1 MSANTPA
8 QICIKLLRDIKT
20 DALLIYIKTVIEEL
34 LENIK
39 NETYKVD
46 LGYENF
52 NKEIEE
58 NIIELNIKLDKT
70 IINAYE
76 LKSFMAYQ
84 QMKQTNHK
92 LLPNDEALV
101 FYYNTIVKQIE
112 TQLKEGELWIPEQIV
127 LALLSEWVLEE
138 EKSTIFYTFLNDFD
152 YLRLLSYY
160 ETARN
165 NEKNINLRNNILK
178 MYQISS
184 SMIKRLKNS
193 KYISTCIQSPFRS
206 RLSISF
212 FKRIDVSFKGI
223 NVLPVA

>member
-1 MSANTPA
+1 MSINNKP

-39 NETYKVD
+39 TNNYKID
-46 LGYENF
+46 LGFEEF
-52 NKEIEE
+52 NKEIEK
-58 NIIELNIKLDKT
+58 NIIELNEQLDKT

-84 QMKQTNHK
+84 QARQTNHK

-112 TQLKEGELWIPEQIV
+112 TYLLEGELWIPEQII
-127 LALLSEWVLEE
+127 LALLSEWILEE
-138 EKSTIFYTFLNDFD
+138 EKSTIFYSFLNNFD
-152 YLRLLSYY
+152 YIKLLGYY
-160 ETARN
+160 EVARN
-165 NEKNINLRNNILK
+165 NEKNINLKNNILK

-193 KYISTCIQSPFRS
+193 KYKINSS
-206 RLSISF
+206 RKS
-212 FKRIDVSFKGI
+212 KMRKK
-223 NVLPVA
+223 

>member
-52 NKEIEE
+52 NKKIEE

-165 NEKNINLRNNILK
+165 NEKNINLRENIIR

-193 KYISTCIQSPFRS
+193 KYKINSS
-206 RLSISF
+206 RKS
-212 FKRIDVSFKGI
+212 KMRKK
-223 NVLPVA
+223 

>member
-39 NETYKVD
+39 NETYKID

-52 NKEIEE
+52 NKKIEE

-127 LALLSEWVLEE
+127 LALLCEWVLEE

-165 NEKNINLRNNILK
+165 NEKNINLRENIIR

-193 KYISTCIQSPFRS
+193 KYKINSS
-206 RLSISF
+206 RKS
-212 FKRIDVSFKGI
+212 KMRKK
-223 NVLPVA
+223 

>member
-165 NEKNINLRNNILK
+165 NEKNINLRENIIR

-193 KYISTCIQSPFRS
+193 KYKINSS
-206 RLSISF
+206 RKS
-212 FKRIDVSFKGI
+212 KMRKK
-223 NVLPVA
+223 

>member
-39 NETYKVD
+39 NETYKID

-52 NKEIEE
+52 NKKIEE
-58 NIIELNIKLDKT
+58 NIIELNKELDKT

-84 QMKQTNHK
+84 QARQVNHK

-127 LALLSEWVLEE
+127 LALLCEWVLEE

-165 NEKNINLRNNILK
+165 NEKNINLRENIIR

-193 KYISTCIQSPFRS
+193 KYKINSS
-206 RLSISF
+206 RKS
-212 FKRIDVSFKGI
+212 KMRKK
-223 NVLPVA
+223 

>member
-39 NETYKVD
+39 NETYKID

-52 NKEIEE
+52 NKKIEE

-84 QMKQTNHK
+84 QMKQVNHK

-165 NEKNINLRNNILK
+165 NEKNINLRENIIR

-193 KYISTCIQSPFRS
+193 KYKINSS
-206 RLSISF
+206 RKS
-212 FKRIDVSFKGI
+212 KMRKK
-223 NVLPVA
+223 

>member
-20 DALLIYIKTVIEEL
+20 DALLIYIKTVIEEV

-39 NETYKVD
+39 NETYKID

-165 NEKNINLRNNILK
+165 NEKNINLRENIIR

-184 SMIKRLKNS
+184 SMIKKLKNS
-193 KYISTCIQSPFRS
+193 KYKINSS
-206 RLSISF
+206 RKS
-212 FKRIDVSFKGI
+212 KMRKK
-223 NVLPVA
+223 

>member
-84 QMKQTNHK
+84 QMKQINHK

-165 NEKNINLRNNILK
+165 NEKNINLRENIIR

-193 KYISTCIQSPFRS
+193 KYKINSS
-206 RLSISF
+206 RKS
-212 FKRIDVSFKGI
+212 KMRKK
-223 NVLPVA
+223 

>member
-39 NETYKVD
+39 NEKYKID
-46 LGYENF
+46 LGFENF
-52 NKEIEE
+52 NKEIEK
-58 NIIELNIKLDKT
+58 NIIELNTKLDKT

-84 QMKQTNHK
+84 QTKQVNNK

-112 TQLKEGELWIPEQIV
+112 TQLKEGELWIPEQII

-152 YLRLLSYY
+152 YLKLLGYY

-165 NEKNINLRNNILK
+165 NEKNINLKDNIIK

-193 KYISTCIQSPFRS
+193 KYKINSS
-206 RLSISF
+206 RKS
-212 FKRIDVSFKGI
+212 KMRKK
-223 NVLPVA
+223 

>member
-39 NETYKVD
+39 NEKYKID
-46 LGYENF
+46 LGFENF
-52 NKEIEE
+52 NKEIEK
-58 NIIELNIKLDKT
+58 NIIELNTKLDKT

-84 QMKQTNHK
+84 QTKQVNNK

-112 TQLKEGELWIPEQIV
+112 TQLKEGELWIPEQII

-152 YLRLLSYY
+152 YLKLLGYY
-160 ETARN
+160 EIARN
-165 NEKNINLRNNILK
+165 NEKNINLKDNIIK

-193 KYISTCIQSPFRS
+193 KYKINSS
-206 RLSISF
+206 RKS
-212 FKRIDVSFKGI
+212 KMRKK
-223 NVLPVA
+223 

>member
-39 NETYKVD
+39 NETYKID

-52 NKEIEE
+52 NKKIEE

-127 LALLSEWVLEE
+127 LALLCEWVLEE

-160 ETARN
+160 ETPRN
-165 NEKNINLRNNILK
+165 NEKNINLRENIIR

-193 KYISTCIQSPFRS
+193 KYKINSS
-206 RLSISF
+206 RKS
-212 FKRIDVSFKGI
+212 KMRKK
-223 NVLPVA
+223 

>member
-165 NEKNINLRNNILK
+165 NEKNINLRENIIK

-193 KYISTCIQSPFRS
+193 KYKINSS
-206 RLSISF
+206 RKS
-212 FKRIDVSFKGI
+212 KMRKK
-223 NVLPVA
+223 

>member
-1 MSANTPA
+1 MSANNPP

-34 LENIK
+34 LENIE
-39 NETYKVD
+39 NEKYKID
-46 LGYENF
+46 LGFEEF
-52 NKEIEE
+52 NKEIEK
-58 NIIELNIKLDKT
+58 NIIELNTKLDKT

-84 QMKQTNHK
+84 QRKQSNHK

-112 TQLKEGELWIPEQIV
+112 TQLVEGELWIPEQIV

-160 ETARN
+160 EKARN

-193 KYISTCIQSPFRS
+193 KYKINSS
-206 RLSISF
+206 RKS
-212 FKRIDVSFKGI
+212 KMRKK
-223 NVLPVA
+223 

>member
-39 NETYKVD
+39 NETYKID

-52 NKEIEE
+52 NKEIEK
-58 NIIELNIKLDKT
+58 NIIELNTKLDKT

-84 QMKQTNHK
+84 QIKQANNK

-112 TQLKEGELWIPEQIV
+112 TQLKEGELWIPEQII
-127 LALLSEWVLEE
+127 LALLSEWVVEE

-165 NEKNINLRNNILK
+165 NEKNINLRENIIK

-193 KYISTCIQSPFRS
+193 KYKINSS
-206 RLSISF
+206 RKS
-212 FKRIDVSFKGI
+212 KMRKK
-223 NVLPVA
+223 

>member
-1 MSANTPA
+1 MSANNQP

-165 NEKNINLRNNILK
+165 NEKNINLRENIIR

-193 KYISTCIQSPFRS
+193 KYKINSS
-206 RLSISF
+206 RKS
-212 FKRIDVSFKGI
+212 KMRKK
-223 NVLPVA
+223 

>member
-39 NETYKVD
+39 NETYKID

-52 NKEIEE
+52 NKEIEK
-58 NIIELNIKLDKT
+58 NIIELNTKLDKT

-84 QMKQTNHK
+84 QIKQANNK

-112 TQLKEGELWIPEQIV
+112 TQLKEGELWIPEQII
-127 LALLSEWVLEE
+127 LALLSEWVVEE

-165 NEKNINLRNNILK
+165 NEKNINLRENIIR

-193 KYISTCIQSPFRS
+193 KYKINSS
-206 RLSISF
+206 RKS
-212 FKRIDVSFKGI
+212 KMRKK
-223 NVLPVA
+223 

>member
-1 MSANTPA
+1 MSANNPP

-39 NETYKVD
+39 NEKYKID
-46 LGYENF
+46 LGFEEF
-52 NKEIEE
+52 NKEIEK
-58 NIIELNIKLDKT
+58 NIIELNTKLDKT

-84 QMKQTNHK
+84 QLKQSNHK

-112 TQLKEGELWIPEQIV
+112 TQLVEGELWIPEQIV

-160 ETARN
+160 EKARN

-178 MYQISS
+178 MYQISY

-193 KYISTCIQSPFRS
+193 KYKINSS
-206 RLSISF
+206 RKS
-212 FKRIDVSFKGI
+212 KMRKK
-223 NVLPVA
+223 

>member
-20 DALLIYIKTVIEEL
+20 DALLIYIKTVIEEV

-39 NETYKVD
+39 NETYKID

-84 QMKQTNHK
+84 QIKQTNHK

-165 NEKNINLRNNILK
+165 NEKNINLRENIIR

-184 SMIKRLKNS
+184 SMIKKLKNS
-193 KYISTCIQSPFRS
+193 KYKINSS
-206 RLSISF
+206 RKS
-212 FKRIDVSFKGI
+212 KMRKK
-223 NVLPVA
+223 

>member
-39 NETYKVD
+39 NEKYKID
-46 LGYENF
+46 LGFENF
-52 NKEIEE
+52 NKEIEK
-58 NIIELNIKLDKT
+58 NIIELNTKLDKT

-84 QMKQTNHK
+84 QTKQVNNK

-112 TQLKEGELWIPEQIV
+112 TQLKEGELWIPEQII

-152 YLRLLSYY
+152 YLKLLGYY
-160 ETARN
+160 EIARN
-165 NEKNINLRNNILK
+165 NEKNINLKDNIIK

-184 SMIKRLKNS
+184 LMIKRLKNS
-193 KYISTCIQSPFRS
+193 KYKINSS
-206 RLSISF
+206 RKS
-212 FKRIDVSFKGI
+212 KMRKK
-223 NVLPVA
+223 

>member
-39 NETYKVD
+39 NETYKID

-52 NKEIEE
+52 NKKIEE

-165 NEKNINLRNNILK
+165 NEKDINLKENI
-178 MYQISS
+178 
-184 SMIKRLKNS
+184 IKRLKNS
-193 KYISTCIQSPFRS
+193 KYKINSS
-206 RLSISF
+206 RKS
-212 FKRIDVSFKGI
+212 KMRKK
-223 NVLPVA
+223 

>member
-1 MSANTPA
+1 MSANNPP

-39 NETYKVD
+39 NEKYKID
-46 LGYENF
+46 LGFEEF
-52 NKEIEE
+52 NKEIEK
-58 NIIELNIKLDKT
+58 NIIELNTKLDKT

-84 QMKQTNHK
+84 QLKQSNHK

-112 TQLKEGELWIPEQIV
+112 TQLVEGELWIPEQIV

-160 ETARN
+160 EKARN

-193 KYISTCIQSPFRS
+193 KYKINSS
-206 RLSISF
+206 RKS
-212 FKRIDVSFKGI
+212 KMRKK
-223 NVLPVA
+223 

>member
-1 MSANTPA
+1 MSANNPP

-39 NETYKVD
+39 NEKYKID
-46 LGYENF
+46 LGFEEF
-52 NKEIEE
+52 NKEIEK
-58 NIIELNIKLDKT
+58 NIIELNTKLDKT

-76 LKSFMAYQ
+76 LKSFMTYQ
-84 QMKQTNHK
+84 QLKQSNHK

-112 TQLKEGELWIPEQIV
+112 TQLVEGELWIPEQIV

-160 ETARN
+160 EKARN

-193 KYISTCIQSPFRS
+193 KYKINSS
-206 RLSISF
+206 RKS
-212 FKRIDVSFKGI
+212 KMRKK
-223 NVLPVA
+223 